1 VKIPDVRELERI
13 ALDTANVTVQHTH
26 ASVRMGGLEMD
37 AIFLIVLE
45 IQTVQTE
52 VSATQ
57 QLTHQSARTVHVVGW
72 ALLVRT
78 FALMEIK
85 YLWTV
90 ETAFAIHVT
99 RVVDAT

>member
-1 VKIPDVRELERI
+1 VKIPDVQELERI

-57 QLTHQSARTVHVVGW
+57 QLTHQSARTVHVGGW

-90 ETAFAIHVT
+90 ETAFVIHVT